1 MRKKSGD
8 TVNEISSYPMKLDGK
23 SVVLGIAR
31 DITERRNAE
40 ARLQEPL
47 LGLRK
52 ALDEIIQVL
61 TSVSEIRDPYTAGH
75 QRRVADLARAI
86 GEELGLAPDRVE
98 GIRVAGLIH
107 DIGKMSIPAEILSK
121 PAALSKIEY
130 ALIQSHTQIGHDI
143 LREIEFTWP
152 IANMILQHHER
163 MNGTGYPQGLKG
175 DDILLESRILA
186 VADVIEA
193 MASHRPYRPAQGI
206 EAALEEIER
215 DRGVL
220 YDPAVVAACLRL
232 FREKGFKL
240 KD

>member
-1 MRKKSGD
+1 MILSPKPAIPCRGKNFLKLDLLAPGQRPKAAKLALNYILGKSTGPDEFIMRKKSGD
-8 TVNEISSYPMKLDGK
+8 TVNVEISSYPMKLDGK

-61 TSVSEIRDPYTAGH
+61 ASVSEIRDPYTAGH

-152 IANMILQHHER
+152 I
-163 MNGTGYPQGLKG
+163 
-175 DDILLESRILA
+175 S
-186 VADVIEA
+186 
-193 MASHRPYRPAQGI
+193 
-206 EAALEEIER
+206 
-215 DRGVL
+215 
-220 YDPAVVAACLRL
+220 
-232 FREKGFKL
+232 
-240 KD
+240 